1 MNMDVQQKTVRLL
14 IVESDGKMLE
24 EMYAYMERLGYVLD
38 SASTGNAGWHQASGG
53 GYDAIVLDV
62 MLPGM
67 DGLTLCRKLR
77 EEAFSNV
84 PIIMLTDSTSLE
96 NRVIC
101 LNWGADDFVTKP
113 FAMLELEARVRAA
126 VRRARAWGSTRILRW
141 SGIELD
147 PQRHTASCHGRELR
161 LRPKCFAMLA
171 RLMRSAPGVVSRE
184 DLEHEIYGDA
194 PPESDSLRVHVHLL
208 RKALADA
215 GAPLLKTVPHLG
227 FRLDDGAGSP
237 DGDAEG

>member
-1 MNMDVQQKTVRLL
+1 MNMDVQQRTVRLL
-14 IVESDGKMLE
+14 IV

>member
-1 MNMDVQQKTVRLL
+1 MNMDVQQRTVRLL

-24 EMYAYMERLGYVLD
+24 EMYAYMERLGYILD